1 MRSDDSMTLWRLLR
15 ADAVALREHRQRFL
29 PFVFPNYAAVA
40 AYRCARALR
49 DHGLGMPARFI
60 TMIAQA
66 VTGAEID
73 PGARIGAGLSLG
85 HTHGIVVGEG
95 VRAGTGLRLYSGVV
109 LGSTSNERRGWGHP
123 TLGDDVVV
131 WPKATVA
138 GPIHIGDRAYV
149 GAHALVMRDV
159 AADQLAVGHH
169 V

>member
-1 MRSDDSMTLWRLLR
+1 MTLWALLR
-15 ADAVALREHRQRFL
+15 ADAHALREHRHRFL

-49 DHGLGMPARFI
+49 DHRLRIPARCL
-60 TMIAQA
+60 TIAVQV

-73 PGARIGAGLSLG
+73 PGAEIGAGFSLA

-95 VRAGTGLRLYSGVV
+95 VRAGIGLRLYSGVV
-109 LGSTSNERRGWGHP
+109 LGSTSNDRRGWGHP

-131 WPKATVA
+131 WSKATVA
-138 GPIHIGDRAYV
+138 GPIHIGDRAQV
-149 GAHALVMRDV
+149 GAHAVVMRDV
-159 AADQLAVGHH
+159 PADQMAVGYH

>member
-1 MRSDDSMTLWRLLR
+1 MTLWGLLR
-15 ADAVALREHRQRFL
+15 ADAVALREHRHRFL
-29 PFVFPNYAAVA
+29 PFVFPNYAAVV
-40 AYRCARALR
+40 AYRFARSLR
-49 DHGLGMPARFI
+49 DHRLGIAARLV
-60 TMIAQA
+60 TMIAQS

-73 PGARIGAGLSLG
+73 PGARIGAGLSLA

-95 VRAGTGLRLYSGVV
+95 VQAGVRLRLYSGVV

-131 WPKATVA
+131 WSKATVA
-138 GPIHIGDRAYV
+138 GPISVGDRAQV

-159 AADQLAVGHH
+159 PADQFAVGYR